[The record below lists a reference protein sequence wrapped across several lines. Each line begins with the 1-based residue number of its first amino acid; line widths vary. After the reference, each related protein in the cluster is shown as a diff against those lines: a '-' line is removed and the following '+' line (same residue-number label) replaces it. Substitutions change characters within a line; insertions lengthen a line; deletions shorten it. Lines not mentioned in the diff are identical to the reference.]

1 MASLTYFSPAKINLF
16 LAITDRRADGFHN
29 LVSLVAPLTWGD
41 ALHVEPAEMISLT
54 CDDPALPNDD
64 RNLVVKAANAFV
76 AETGWKGGARLR
88 LEKRIPVGAGLGGG
102 SSNAAVTLCALNQL
116 AGEPLSPTRLAEVAA
131 RVGSDC
137 PLFLTGKPSVMRG
150 RGERIEIVPDS
161 AAQRLSG
168 RELLIF
174 KPAFGV
180 STAWAYGAMAAN
192 APRDYLP
199 ADQADARINP
209 WLNGR
214 EPAEALLFNNMESVA
229 FRKFPALPVL
239 LERLRELGL
248 SPRMSGSGS
257 ACFAFLP
264 QDAPLGAIVDLIQ
277 QCWGQSTF
285 IVRTAIA

>member
-1 MASLTYFSPAKINLF
+1 LTYFSPAKINLF